1 VTGFLGVL
9 MAAVVGGLIQRGR
22 SSEELRWRYIQIWV
36 LIVAGFAAVAGAS
49 GIVIR
54 GGSKSSFAI
63 AGIGLVLAGSALC
76 LLFEGRLAEPPRS
89 PDGWVMV
96 DFRPAVCSATRRVLC
111 IAWGILTLLFLTAVL
126 RYSGAF
132 VREPVLSNISAVPAL
147 GQLEPLRKHLP
158 VRAGQCLETREVL
171 GSNDVGACSI
181 PHRSEVISEVDVG
194 ATCPSDE
201 KYDHT
206 GLDAKVVPAGPFGG
220 SLYCVLQSS
229 SPALRWTGRPSA
241 LLPPTA

>member
-1 VTGFLGVL
+1 MTGFLGVL
-9 MAAVVGGLIQRGR
+9 VAAVVGGLIQRGR
-22 SSEELRWRYIQIWV
+22 SPEELRWRYIQIWV

-49 GIVIR
+49 GIVTR

-76 LLFEGRLAEPPRS
+76 LLFEGRLAEPRRS

-96 DFRPAVCSATRRVLC
+96 DFRPAACSATRRVLC

-147 GQLEPLRKHLP
+147 GQLEPLRKRLP
-158 VRAGQCLETREVL
+158 VRAGQCLQTREVM
-171 GSNDVGACSI
+171 G
-181 PHRSEVISEVDVG
+181 EVDVG

-241 LLPPTA
+241 PLPPTA